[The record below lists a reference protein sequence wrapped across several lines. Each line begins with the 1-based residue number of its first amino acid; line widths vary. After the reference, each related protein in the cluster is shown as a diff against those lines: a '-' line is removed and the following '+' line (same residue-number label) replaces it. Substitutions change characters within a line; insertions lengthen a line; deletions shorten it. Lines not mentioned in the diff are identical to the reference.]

1 MVLNDVELAQ
11 VSALN
16 QEFLQTDI
24 AGAEEVPIYAC
35 NPATTAETANLL
47 ARAGYKVYCPYF
59 TGKIRKNRHSKAKI
73 DAPILYFSGYVF
85 VIGKSPKDQFPDRVS
100 RLRFGEMFGSISV
113 EELIAFGT

>member
-1 MVLNDVELAQ
+1 MVLNDVELTQ
-11 VSALN
+11 IQTLN
-16 QEFLQTDI
+16 QEFLQQANI
-24 AGAEEVPIYAC
+24 ESQEIPIYAC

-47 ARAGYKVYCPYF
+47 AKAGYKVYCPYF

-85 VIGKSPKDQFPDRVS
+85 VAGKSPKDQFPDRVT
-100 RLRFGEMFGSISV
+100 RLRFGEMFGSIDV